1 MQALGITWRKLA
13 TNFRASGPV
22 SHLKKVINVAFSE
35 KYLLY
40 TNITVSMSM
49 SSLGDFIE
57 QQYEIYTGEEKKYD
71 IRRTMHMGLSG
82 ASVGV
87 LCHYWYKIL
96 DTFIIGKSIDMVI
109 KKLMLDQCIF
119 SPIMI
124 ITFFGTVAL
133 FEDNPYENFKEEVGD
148 KFITLYRAEWMVW
161 PPAQIINFY
170 FLPTRF
176 RVLYD
181 NIISLGYDIYTSQ
194 VKHLKIE
201 KNTPEKLNEKDSKG
215 S

>member
-13 TNFRASGPV
+13 TNIRSSGPV
-22 SHLKKVINVAFSE
+22 ARLKKGIHVAFSP

-40 TNITVSMSM
+40 TNITVSITL

-57 QQYEIYTGEEKKYD
+57 QQYEIYTGYLEKYD
-71 IRRTMHMGLSG
+71 IPRTVHMGCSG
-82 ASVGV
+82 ASIGV

-96 DTFIIGKSIDMVI
+96 DKFIIGKSLDMVA
-109 KKLMLDQCIF
+109 KKLLLDQLIF

-124 ITFFGTVAL
+124 VTFFGSVAL
-133 FEDNPYENFKEEVGD
+133 FEDNPYENFKEEVAD
-148 KFITLYRAEWMVW
+148 KFVTLYRAEWMVW
-161 PPAQIINFY
+161 PPAQVVNFY
-170 FLPTRF
+170 FLPTKY

-181 NIISLGYDIYTSQ
+181 NTISLGYDIYTSQ
-194 VKHLKIE
+194 VKHTGVK
-201 KNTPEKLNEKDSKG
+201 KTNEKDSKG